1 MWARAR
7 SAPATDTKVALLR
20 SAVALTVLLTGLG
33 IITAVLLAVTALA
46 VTSVFGKAI
55 G

>member
-1 MWARAR
+1 MESTEVVEHDHRPWWLR
-7 SAPATDTKVALLR
+7 LR